1 VSFAA
6 NLEQGKAGESAIARW
21 LIRRGA
27 SVLPVYEKIIDEG
40 KGPQV
45 FQIGRSVIAPD
56 LCVFGKA
63 GVCWVEAKH
72 KEAFTLWRKGGNVF
86 ETGIDRRHW
95 RDYCTIR
102 DSIGLPVWLLFLHRG
117 GQAKDSPPSPAG
129 LFGSEIQDLRANVSH
144 ESELWGSSGMIY
156 WTRTVDGGPLQL
168 LAAYDKVVLA
178 NEKAETRR
186 QTPPERNA

>member
-6 NLEQGKAGESAIARW
+6 NLKQGKAGESAIARW

-45 FQIGRSVIAPD
+45 FQAGRSVIAPD
-56 LCVFGKA
+56 LCVFTKA

-72 KEAFTLWRKGGNVF
+72 KDAFTLWRNGGNVF

-117 GQAKDSPPSPAG
+117 RQAKDSPPSPAG
-129 LFGSEIQDLRANVSH
+129 LYGAEIQNLRANVSH
-144 ESELWGSSGMIY
+144 ESGLWGLSGMIY
-156 WTRTVDGGPLQL
+156 WTRAIDGGPLRL
-168 LAAYDKVVLA
+168 LASYDEVVIA
-178 NEKAETRR
+178 NSVMTQNRK
-186 QTPPERNA
+186 